1 MPMSALA
8 DFLQYQKDLVDSVSQ
23 NPEVIGLVFLGSSAD
38 HSRVDQYSDQD
49 FFLVVK
55 PETGEGFRQD
65 LSWLPNHQRIVLAP
79 RETAHGLKVLYQN
92 GLVLEF
98 AVFEDA
104 ELELAAANDY
114 LVALDKQDI
123 SPRMEAIARRSVPK
137 AFDAEAGFELLLSL
151 LVIGVGRARRGE
163 VIAADQH
170 IKGYAVEK
178 LIQLVRSARPVG
190 ADRRDSLNAF
200 RRFEFDYPQLGALIA
215 MHMLQPAEVCAKGL
229 LHMAKTELGLS
240 QKQLEQLGAVK
251 SVLGW
256 S

>member
-8 DFLQYQKDLVDSVSQ
+8 NFLEYQKALVDSVSA
-23 NPEVIGLVFLGSSAD
+23 NPDVIGLVFLGSSAD

-55 PETGEGFRQD
+55 PNSGEGFRQD
-65 LSWLPNHQRIVLAP
+65 LSWLPSHKDIVLSP
-79 RETAHGLKVLYQN
+79 RETAHGLKVLYRG

-98 AVFEDA
+98 AVFEDS

-123 SPRMEAIARRSVPK
+123 APRMEAIARRSVPMP
-137 AFDAEAGFELLLSL
+137 FDAEAGFELFLSL

-178 LIQLVRSARPVG
+178 LIQLVRASRPLSS
-190 ADRRDSLNAF
+190 DQRDSLNAF
-200 RRFEFDYPQLGALIA
+200 RRFEFDYPGIGAHIA

-229 LHMAKTELGLS
+229 LALAKTELGLS

>member
-1 MPMSALA
+1 MSMSALA
-8 DFLQYQKDLVDSVSQ
+8 NFLEYQKALVDSVSA
-23 NPEVIGLVFLGSSAD
+23 NPNVIGLVFLGSSAD

-55 PETGEGFRQD
+55 PNSGEDFRQD
-65 LSWLPNHQRIVLAP
+65 LSWLPNHGDIVLAP
-79 RETAHGLKVLYQN
+79 RETAHGLKVLYKS

-123 SPRMEAIARRSVPK
+123 APRMAAIASKSIPRP
-137 AFDAEAGFELLLSL
+137 FDAEAGFELFLSL

-178 LIQLVRSARPVG
+178 LIQLVRSSKPSG
-190 ADRRDSLNAF
+190 TDRRDSLNAF
-200 RRFEFDYPQLGALIA
+200 RRFEFDYPELGPQIA
-215 MHMLQPAEVCAKGL
+215 KQMLEPAEACANGL
-229 LHMAKTELGLS
+229 AQLAKTELGLN
-240 QKQLEQLGAVK
+240 QKQLEQLGVVK